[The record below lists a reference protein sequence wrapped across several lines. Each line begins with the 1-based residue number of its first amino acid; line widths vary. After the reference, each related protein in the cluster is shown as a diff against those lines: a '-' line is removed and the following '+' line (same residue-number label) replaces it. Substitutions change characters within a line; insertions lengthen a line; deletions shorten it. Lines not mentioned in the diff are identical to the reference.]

1 MEDNWYVPA
10 ALVFPFNFIKKP
22 VISAL
27 WYSALS
33 VMLIE
38 DDTVS
43 CLAGFVLLLL
53 SFTQARFYLAIG
65 SVLPMIAVVVLGFV
79 QMTQPFAIAIA
90 AIGAVWLICWIVALT
105 VTLKLAKG
113 EYEIMLVSNRM
124 RYSLSYML
132 KKDLKK

>member
-10 ALVFPFNFIKKP
+10 SQVLPFNFIKKP
-22 VISAL
+22 IISAI

-33 VMLIE
+33 VLLIE
-38 DDTVS
+38 NQTVS
-43 CLAGFVLLLL
+43 FIVGFVFLAL

-65 SVLPMIAVVVLGFV
+65 SILPMIAVVVLCF
-79 QMTQPFAIAIA
+79 TQKTQSFAIAA
-90 AIGAVWLICWIVALT
+90 AAVAIIWFVCWIIALT

-113 EYEIMLVSNRM
+113 DYEIMPVSNKM

-132 KKDLKK
+132 KKGLQK